1 MRTIRKSVNRV
12 VAEKIPDY
20 IGIATNWLK
29 GIYPDVN
36 FDNVDYIF
44 SNSYN
49 RSRYFRNASKLND
62 KYLAPTVCIST
73 RPELYLYDK
82 KSLGMTSTMQF
93 VGTEVQVLCA
103 LIHELTHHVQ
113 YEQNVRKGNEL
124 DTTRN
129 ELNFLKENY
138 PSVYQSFTR

>member
-12 VAEKIPDY
+12 VAEKIPNY
-20 IGIATNWLK
+20 IEVATNWLK
-29 GIYPDVN
+29 EIYPDVN

-82 KSLGMTSTMQF
+82 KSLGMTSTKQF

-103 LIHELTHHVQ
+103 LVHELTHKAHYQ
-113 YEQNVRKGNEL
+113 EKGPNGDDL
-124 DTTRN
+124 DPTRN
-129 ELNFLKENY
+129 E
-138 PSVYQSFTR
+138 